1 MIKDLA
7 GRTECHIIHI
17 ARALVRTSLDGKG
30 FYVEDQET
38 LLETLRTA
46 VTISL

>member
-1 MIKDLA
+1 MIKDLT

-17 ARALVRTSLDGKG
+17 TRALVKSPLDGEG

-38 LLETLRTA
+38 LLAA
-46 VTISL
+46 VTTSL